1 MTDPSTETST
11 EQQTEASTEGST
23 PQANEQQAINI
34 DARKLFNLGA
44 NLLVAGFKNQSPE
57 NAKKLF
63 KELKQGVS
71 VNSGELSGETSGV
84 KIPIRLEL
92 DRSEYKGQFNYPN
105 FELSLNAMLQK
116 FQTEVRKDKDLKEL
130 RTLTN
135 ESTGG
140 IVFNLPS
147 GVEIQG
153 NLNVMMLCMEPSADC
168 LAVRL
173 IYVDSAQFREQS

>member
-1 MTDPSTETST
+1 MTDTPTEAQT
-11 EQQTEASTEGST
+11 EQQG
-23 PQANEQQAINI
+23 INI

-63 KELKQGVS
+63 KELKQGTS
-71 VNSGELSGETSGV
+71 VGSGELTGAKSGV
-84 KIPIRLEL
+84 KIPIKLEL
-92 DRSEYKGQFNYPN
+92 DRSEYKGQFNFPN

-135 ESTGG
+135 EATGG

-153 NLNVMMLCMEPSADC
+153 NVNVMMMAMEPSTEN
-168 LAVRL
+168 LVVRL
-173 IYVDSAQFREQS
+173 MFVDAAQFQKQD

>member
-1 MTDPSTETST
+1 MT
-11 EQQTEASTEGST
+11 EQQTE
-23 PQANEQQAINI
+23 QQGINI

-44 NLLVAGFKNQSPE
+44 NLLVAGFKNQSSE

-63 KELKQGVS
+63 KELKQGLS
-71 VNSGELSGETSGV
+71 VRSGELSGATSGV
-84 KIPIRLEL
+84 KIPIKLEL
-92 DRSEYKGQFNYPN
+92 DRSEYKGQFNFPN

-116 FQTEVRKDKDLKEL
+116 FQTEVRKDKELKEL

-135 ESTGG
+135 EATGG

-153 NLNVMMLCMEPSADC
+153 NLNVMMLSMEPSAES
-168 LAVRL
+168 LVIRL
-173 IYVDSAQFREQS
+173 IFVDSAQFQEQG

>member
-1 MTDPSTETST
+1 MTDT
-11 EQQTEASTEGST
+11 QT
-23 PQANEQQAINI
+23 EQQAINI

-71 VNSGELSGETSGV
+71 VRSGELSGETSGV
-84 KIPIRLEL
+84 KIPIKMEL

-116 FQTEVRKDKDLKEL
+116 FQTEVRKDKELKDVQ
-130 RTLTN
+130 TLTN
-135 ESTGG
+135 ENTGG
-140 IVFNLPS
+140 LLFNLPA
-147 GVEIQG
+147 GIEIDGQMNVLMVAVEPM
-153 NLNVMMLCMEPSADC
+153 VD
-168 LAVRL
+168 AVVVKL
-173 IYVDSAQFREQS
+173 IFVDPAQFETSE

>member
-1 MTDPSTETST
+1 MTD
-11 EQQTEASTEGST
+11 QQTE
-23 PQANEQQAINI
+23 PQAQQQAINI

-71 VNSGELSGETSGV
+71 VKSGELTGEPSCV

-92 DRSEYKGQFNYPN
+92 DRSEYKGQFNFPN

-116 FQTEVRKDKDLKEL
+116 FKTEVRKDKELKDL

-135 ESTGG
+135 EATGG
-140 IVFNLPS
+140 IVFNLPT

-153 NLNVMMLCMEPSADC
+153 NLNVLMLSMEPSANS

-173 IYVDSAQFREQS
+173 IFVDSTQFQQQV

>member
-1 MTDPSTETST
+1 MT
-11 EQQTEASTEGST
+11 EQQTE
-23 PQANEQQAINI
+23 QQGINI

-44 NLLVAGFKNQSPE
+44 NLLVAVFKNQSPE

-63 KELKQGVS
+63 KDLKQGLSVS
-71 VNSGELSGETSGV
+71 SGELSGATSGV
-84 KIPIRLEL
+84 KIPIKLEM

-135 ESTGG
+135 EATGG

-153 NLNVMMLCMEPSADC
+153 NLNVMMLSMEPSAES
-168 LAVRL
+168 LVIRL
-173 IYVDSAQFREQS
+173 IFVDSAQFQEQG

>member
-1 MTDPSTETST
+1 MT
-11 EQQTEASTEGST
+11 EQQTE
-23 PQANEQQAINI
+23 QQGINI

-63 KELKQGVS
+63 RELKQGAS
-71 VNSGELSGETSGV
+71 VKSGELSGETSGI
-84 KIPIRLEL
+84 KIPIKMEL

-105 FELSLNAMLQK
+105 FELSLDAMLQK
-116 FQTEVRKDKDLKEL
+116 FQTEVRKDKELKDL

-135 ESTGG
+135 EATGG

-153 NLNVMMLCMEPSADC
+153 NLNVMMLSIEPSAES
-168 LAVRL
+168 LVIRL
-173 IYVDSAQFREQS
+173 IYVDAAQFQEQG

>member
-1 MTDPSTETST
+1 MT
-11 EQQTEASTEGST
+11 EQQTE
-23 PQANEQQAINI
+23 QQGINI

-63 KELKQGVS
+63 RELKQGAS
-71 VNSGELSGETSGV
+71 VKSGELSGETSGI
-84 KIPIRLEL
+84 KIPIKMEL

-116 FQTEVRKDKDLKEL
+116 FQTEVRKDKELKDL

-135 ESTGG
+135 EATGG

-153 NLNVMMLCMEPSADC
+153 NLNVMMLSVEPSAES
-168 LAVRL
+168 LVIRL
-173 IYVDSAQFREQS
+173 IYVDAAQFQEQG

>member
-1 MTDPSTETST
+1 MT
-11 EQQTEASTEGST
+11 EQQTEQPG
-23 PQANEQQAINI
+23 INI

-63 KELKQGVS
+63 RELKQGAS
-71 VNSGELSGETSGV
+71 VKSGELSGETSGI
-84 KIPIRLEL
+84 KIPIKMEL

-116 FQTEVRKDKDLKEL
+116 FQTEVRKDKELKDL

-135 ESTGG
+135 EATGG

-153 NLNVMMLCMEPSADC
+153 NLNVMMLSIEPSAES
-168 LAVRL
+168 LVIRL
-173 IYVDSAQFREQS
+173 IYVDAAQFQEQG